1 MRWIW
6 VLSIVGCAAEERS
19 KPEPPDM
26 SALIA
31 AYATPTATFDG
42 QGATEVR
49 QLVESKVR
57 TLLDFDV
64 IVDRLQQTIAALG
77 EDAGAAFAPGRPLAL
92 EGEGVATVQRIC
104 SGFGD
109 PVPPVDKDANGFLS
123 LTAGYSD
130 NGLDPV
136 VFGGATACQEQV
148 SGVQMQVAGD
158 VHLYVGE
165 GTGVTDLASTTFLFE
180 LANFAFEVDGTTE
193 ISGGFDFEA
202 SAATAVEPMT
212 TRAATVGDSSADSST
227 RAQPSD
233 EPSATTRL
241 VPPIHSS
248 VLWSGSATRAKAPR
262 ATSVAVSWTRA
273 IA

>member
-42 QGATEVR
+42 QGATEVQ

-193 ISGGFDFEA
+193 ISGGFDFEVCRGETTACVPGHVGVLLTLA
-202 SAATAVEPMT
+202 SGT
-212 TRAATVGDSSADSST
+212 TLVVFVDLNTKTGGFRAADGVWTCDFGNGECTSET
-227 RAQPSD
+227 
-233 EPSATTRL
+233 
-241 VPPIHSS
+241 
-248 VLWSGSATRAKAPR
+248 GAK
-262 ATSVAVSWTRA
+262 VAFTGYQL
-273 IA
+273 